1 MSKIL
6 KDYDYTKFEFNELQ
20 EHIDA
25 ALSGCSWAKDDY
37 NKIQI
42 KTWEDVPGWINDAKW
57 IFKEVVD
64 NCKDGDKVVEIGT
77 YFGQSACYMGQLI
90 RDSGKDIKFDTFD
103 TFEQLE
109 PSMRAGMQPKAIVD
123 YRFYEG
129 IHNGMCRNT
138 SPISEIV
145 NGHFYSCGVKDYVNL
160 IICNASYS
168 HHFYEDESLMMFYND
183 AINEKNAL
191 YNMMSNFWPKI
202 KKGGYMAGDDINFDD
217 VKSAVNKFCKKNN
230 LKYEQTTISWIIRK

>member
-1 MSKIL
+1 MSKLL
-6 KDYDYTKFEFNELQ
+6 KDYNYDNFEFNELQ

-25 ALSGCSWAKDDY
+25 ALSDCSWAKDDY
-37 NKIQI
+37 NNIEI
-42 KTWEDVPGWINDAKW
+42 KSWEDVPGWINDAQW
-57 IFKEVVD
+57 IFKEVVG
-64 NCKDGDKVVEIGT
+64 NCKDGDKVVELGT
-77 YFGQSACYMGQLI
+77 YFGQSACYMGELI

-109 PSMRAGMQPKAIVD
+109 PSMRAGMQPKVVVD
-123 YRFYEG
+123 YRFHES
-129 IHNGMCRNT
+129 RNT
-138 SPISEIV
+138 APMSEIV

>member
-1 MSKIL
+1 MSKLL
-6 KDYDYTKFEFNELQ
+6 KDYNYTKFEYNEIQ

-25 ALSGCSWAKDDY
+25 ALTDCSWAKDDY
-37 NKIQI
+37 NKIQM
-42 KTWEDVPGWINDAKW
+42 KSWEDVPGWINDAQW
-57 IFKEVVD
+57 IFKEVVE
-64 NCKDGDKVVEIGT
+64 NCKDGDKVVELGT
-77 YFGQSACYMGQLI
+77 YFGQSACYMGELI
-90 RDSGKDIKFDTFD
+90 KNSGKDIKFDTFD

-123 YRFYEG
+123 YRFHES
-129 IHNGMCRNT
+129 RNT
-138 SPISEIV
+138 APMSEIV

>member
-64 NCKDGDKVVEIGT
+64 NCKDGDKDVEIGT
-77 YFGQSACYMGQLI
+77 YFGQSACYMGELI

-123 YRFYEG
+123 YRFHES
-129 IHNGMCRNT
+129 RNT
-138 SPISEIV
+138 APMSEIV

>member
-6 KDYDYTKFEFNELQ
+6 KDYDYTKFELNELQ

-77 YFGQSACYMGQLI
+77 YFGQSACYMGELI

-123 YRFYEG
+123 YRFHES
-129 IHNGMCRNT
+129 RNT
-138 SPISEIV
+138 APMSEIV

>member
-1 MSKIL
+1 MSKLL
-6 KDYDYTKFEFNELQ
+6 KDYNYDNFEFNELQ

-25 ALSGCSWAKDDY
+25 ALSDCSWAKDDY
-37 NKIQI
+37 NNIQI
-42 KTWEDVPGWINDAKW
+42 KSWEDVPGWINDAQW
-57 IFKEVVD
+57 IFKEVVG
-64 NCKDGDKVVEIGT
+64 NCKDGDKVVELGT
-77 YFGQSACYMGQLI
+77 YFGQSACYMGELI

-123 YRFYEG
+123 YRFHES
-129 IHNGMCRNT
+129 RNT
-138 SPISEIV
+138 APMSEIV

>member
-1 MSKIL
+1 MSKLL
-6 KDYDYTKFEFNELQ
+6 KDYDYDKFEFNEIQ

-25 ALSGCSWAKDDY
+25 ALSDCKWAKDDY

-42 KTWEDVPGWINDAKW
+42 KSWEDVPGWINDAQW

-64 NCKDGDKVVEIGT
+64 NCKDGDKVVELGT

-123 YRFYEG
+123 YRFHKG
-129 IHNGMCRNT
+129 RDTAPMSI
-138 SPISEIV
+138 IV
-145 NGHFYSCGVKDYVNL
+145 KSHFEACGVDDYVNL
-160 IICNASYS
+160 IICDALYS
-168 HHFYEDESLMMFYND
+168 HHLYEDNSLMMFYND
-183 AINEKNAL
+183 GINEQNAL
-191 YNMMSNFWPKI
+191 YKLMSNFWPKI
-202 KKGGYMAGDDINFDD
+202 KKGGLMAGDDINFDD
-217 VKSAVNKFCKKNN
+217 VKSAVNKFCKENN
-230 LKYEQTTISWIIRK
+230 LKYEHTLLSWVIRK

>member
-77 YFGQSACYMGQLI
+77 YFGQSACYMGELI

-123 YRFYEG
+123 YRFHES
-129 IHNGMCRNT
+129 RNT
-138 SPISEIV
+138 APMSEIV

-230 LKYEQTTISWIIRK
+230 LKYEQTTIS